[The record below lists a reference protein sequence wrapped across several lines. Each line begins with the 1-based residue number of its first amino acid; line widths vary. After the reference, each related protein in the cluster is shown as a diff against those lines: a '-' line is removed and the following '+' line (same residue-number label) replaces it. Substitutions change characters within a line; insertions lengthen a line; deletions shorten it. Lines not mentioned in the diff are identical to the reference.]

1 MFTCFLAEIV
11 PYNMQSLEDKFWCE
25 SVFEKRLETISRSEE
40 ADLHLNR
47 VFLQKGSLPGINCW
61 VGMSFERMLIVPWF
75 KELFE
80 IPVMQLC

>member
-1 MFTCFLAEIV
+1 MYLITCKALKTGFGV
-11 PYNMQSLEDKFWCE
+11 K
-25 SVFEKRLETISRSEE
+25 VFERRLETISRSEE

-47 VFLQKGSLPGINCW
+47 LFLQKGSLPGVNRC
-61 VGMSFERMLIVPWF
+61 VRMSFERMLIVPWF